1 MDMKRKSLYIGA
13 AFLAI
18 AGLSSCSDSY
28 LDVQPESS
36 VKQENLGE
44 ETVAQTALDGLYE
57 SMNHQYVGLELNQN
71 VGESTVG
78 TVVFDNYGTDYV
90 SGIWGL
96 SGLYSWDILSND
108 RLYFNIIGWDY
119 YYGLIGQ
126 ANRIINAIHQSS
138 ADSESEDFNENLA
151 SIKAQALGM
160 RAHAYTRL
168 MSLYANRW
176 EESNNGERYCIVLR
190 TDSEIG
196 DSPLVKQNDVYKLI
210 YDDCEEAVK
219 LFDLSGI
226 TERQKWQMNKNVVY
240 GVLSRAAL
248 LKHDWQTALD
258 ASVAAMDGYTV
269 AQGDDLFLGYIED
282 SNDIIWSMDPSFET
296 SYYWSCGSHYAC
308 NGQYVMQWGI
318 GGGSINY
325 DLYRQLDP
333 NDERCKYFFTP
344 DKLAKLPKVL
354 NPGKVTEKEFWNPK
368 IVDVTDMLCMSG
380 TNLYDRTGKDKN
392 GYGMLNCIIGWCYTY
407 LNEVFKGNRS
417 VLDNDNHLYNYII
430 MSKKQGE
437 LTKSMRVDK
446 THYATATKFHFGA
459 QCKFFSVP
467 PYGSMQ
473 YPWMRASEMA
483 LTKAEALYMLGREG
497 EAKTAFNEF
506 QSKRVAGFSS
516 KKSGDALLQEI
527 KISRRAELWGE
538 GHNFFDLKRWGERH
552 ERREWKAN
560 DPTSG
565 NVCPGERLTE
575 EQMSPAYCNG
585 WRLPIPQREFE
596 YNRAID
602 LSLLD
607 K

>member
-1 MDMKRKSLYIGA
+1 MKRKSLYIGA
-13 AFLAI
+13 AFLAM

-28 LDVQPESS
+28 LDVQPGSS
-36 VKQENLGE
+36 ISQNDLQEV
-44 ETVAQTALDGLYE
+44 TVAQTALNGLYE
-57 SMNHQYVGLELNQN
+57 CMNKQYTGLSLNQN

-78 TVVFDNYGTDYV
+78 VVVFDNFGNDYV
-90 SGIWGL
+90 TALWGL
-96 SGLYSWDILSND
+96 PGLYGWDELSND
-108 RLYFNIIGWDY
+108 RMYYNIIGWDY

-126 ANRIINAIHQSS
+126 ANRIINAIPQT
-138 ADSESEDFNENLA
+138 SETTDEEGFDTELA

-190 TDSEIG
+190 TDAVIG
-196 DSPLVKQNDVYKLI
+196 DAPLAKQNDVYKLI
-210 YDDCEEAVK
+210 YDDCVEAIT
-219 LFDLSGI
+219 LFDRSGI
-226 TERQKWQMNKNVVY
+226 TERNKWEMNKNVVY

-258 ASVAAMDGYTV
+258 SAEAAMDGYTV

-282 SNDIIWSMDPSFET
+282 SNDILWSMDPSSET
-296 SYYWSCGSHYAC
+296 TYYWSWGSHYTC
-308 NGQYVMQWGI
+308 NGAYVNLWGV
-318 GGGSINY
+318 GAGAINI

-333 NDERCKYFFTP
+333 NDVRCKFFFTP
-344 DKLAKLPKVL
+344 DKIEALPSVPF
-354 NPGKVTEKEFWNPK
+354 NPGKLKAEKFWDPN

-380 TNLYDRTGKDKN
+380 TNVYDRTGKDKN
-392 GYGMLNCIIGWCYTY
+392 GYGMLNCVIGWCYKY
-407 LNEVFKGNRS
+407 LTEVYKGS
-417 VLDNDNHLYNYII
+417 QSILVNDDKFYNYIFLE
-430 MSKKQGE
+430 KKEGAP
-437 LTKSMRVDK
+437 TKTVRVDK
-446 THYATATKFHFGA
+446 TYYATACKVHFGA

-467 PYGSMQ
+467 PYGSAQ
-473 YPWMRASEMA
+473 LPWMRASEMA

-497 EAKTAFNEF
+497 EAKTAFNDF

-516 KKSGDALLQEI
+516 KKSGDALLEEI

-565 NVCPGERLTE
+565 NVCPGEKLTE